1 MTEREQQPHG
11 RGSTAT
17 GSGRRRPDQI
27 PGGHHGLTPEEV
39 ADSQRA
45 RILEAL
51 RVAVAE
57 QGYQD
62 ASVADII
69 KRAGVSRKTFYAQ
82 FHDKEDCF
90 VVAYDEHV
98 RRLQAIVLDAFDAQD
113 EWVPALRAGL
123 TALLNALAYDPAMAR
138 FCFVDVLA
146 AGPKAAQRRNEAMR
160 ALEEIL
166 ELGAREQGSGNTSA
180 AVLPRALGMS
190 MVGGL
195 GEVLYQEIVAGR
207 AERLPEQVPE
217 LMYALVLPFEGQ
229 EIAER
234 ELNRGPRRAA
244 PLSGLADVTE
254 GSRHDAP
261 TATGGGDGRKR
272 GPSIDRGEGRG
283 RRPTSL

>member
-1 MTEREQQPHG
+1 MAERERQPRV
-11 RGSTAT
+11 RGGT
-17 GSGRRRPDQI
+17 GTVSGRRRPDQI
-27 PGGHHGLTPEEV
+27 PGGHHGLSPEEV

-45 RILEAL
+45 RILDAL

-57 QGYQD
+57 HGYQD
-62 ASVADII
+62 ASVADVI
-69 KRAGVSRKTFYAQ
+69 KHAGVSRKTFYAQ
-82 FHDKEDCF
+82 FEDKEDCF

-98 RRLQAIVLDAFDAQD
+98 RRLQAVVLDAFDAQD

-146 AGPKAAQRRNEAMR
+146 AGPKAAARRNEAMR

-166 ELGAREQGSGNTSA
+166 ELGTREQGSGEDDV

-207 AERLPEQVPE
+207 AEQLPEQVAD

-229 EIAER
+229 DVAER

-244 PLSGLADVTE
+244 PLSGTA
-254 GSRHDAP
+254 
-261 TATGGGDGRKR
+261 ATGGGGRKR
-272 GPSIDRGEGRG
+272 GPSIDRGGGRG

>member
-1 MTEREQQPHG
+1 MAG
-11 RGSTAT
+11 RDGGPGKGAAATAT
-17 GSGRRRPDQI
+17 GRRRPDQI
-27 PGGHHGLTPEEV
+27 PGGHHGLSPEEV
-39 ADSQRA
+39 AESQRA
-45 RILEAL
+45 RILDAM
-51 RVAVAE
+51 RAAVAE
-57 QGYQD
+57 HGYQD
-62 ASVADII
+62 ASVADVI

-82 FHDKEDCF
+82 FEDKEACF
-90 VVAYDEHV
+90 VAYDEHV

-123 TALLNALAYDPAMAR
+123 TALLNALAYDPALAR

-166 ELGAREQGSGNTSA
+166 ELGAREQSSGDGDGAA

-195 GEVLYQEIVAGR
+195 GEVLYQEIVASR
-207 AERLPEQVPE
+207 AERLPEQVPD

-229 EIAER
+229 EAAER
-234 ELNRGPRRAA
+234 ELIRGPRRAP
-244 PLSGLADVTE
+244 PLSGLAD
-254 GSRHDAP
+254 
-261 TATGGGDGRKR
+261 GGEPRASPSGAGGRSR
-272 GPSIDRGEGRG
+272 GPSIDRGDGRG